1 MMHDRPTLH
10 LVLASFAGAALT
22 IAATASAAEPAREAP
37 PILVGPVLVGPGT
50 PVFPSVRYRVDHH
63 TGGPYAEVEVTL
75 QVEAAEELRLGF
87 AARDCHGLAA
97 TIDGAAARPE
107 YPSAPL
113 PAPGG
118 PFDTQFLVVVP
129 AGAARSVTLRARCEP
144 WTERRDPRL
153 DYPQATF
160 LLNRLLDGPEARIV
174 HLEPAAARTS
184 GDLRLQVETAA
195 DEQPEAPIPGT
206 PRDVP
211 GGRVLEG
218 PATLDSPDPLEV
230 AAIRG
235 TYAQPRSWAFGLAIG
250 LALDWPLRERTVRD
264 TATGQVV
271 ERWYATPGT
280 KETTPRMWLRAL
292 FLYGWERWMF
302 VTGLEGDPLGAL
314 ELPLTFVWF
323 PQERPT
329 GWGHPVGDWHLLF
342 GLAFQAFNDWSPNE
356 YAFDPRLFL
365 RGGVGFRF
373 HALSA
378 EFAYEFAP
386 PMGDWNGPHGLFE
399 HKVLIT
405 FPLAF

>member
-1 MMHDRPTLH
+1 MHDRPIPH
-10 LVLASFAGAALT
+10 LALASLAGATLSL
-22 IAATASAAEPAREAP
+22 AATASAAEPAREPP
-37 PILVGPVLVGPGT
+37 PILVGPVLVGPGA
-50 PVFPSVRYRVDHH
+50 PVFPSARYRVDHH
-63 TGGPYAEVEVTL
+63 AGGPYAEIEVTL
-75 QVEAAEELRLGF
+75 QVETAEEVRLGF
-87 AARDCHGLAA
+87 AARDCHDLAA

-118 PFDTQFLVVVP
+118 PFDTQLLVVVP
-129 AGAARSVTLRARCEP
+129 PGAARAVTLRARCEP

-160 LLNRLLDGPEARIV
+160 LLNRLLEGPEARIV
-174 HLEPAAARTS
+174 HLEPSAARAS
-184 GDLRLQVETAA
+184 ADLRLQVETSA
-195 DEQPEAPIPGT
+195 DEQPEAPVSGV

-211 GGRVLEG
+211 DGRVLEG

-230 AAIRG
+230 AAVRG
-235 TYAQPRSWAFGLAIG
+235 TYAQPRSWAFALTIG
-250 LALDWPLRERTVRD
+250 LALDWPLRERTVLA
-264 TATGQVV
+264 TAGGQVV
-271 ERWYATPGT
+271 ERWYETPGT
-280 KETTPRMWLRAL
+280 GESAPRMWLRAL
-292 FLYGWERWMF
+292 FLYGWERWMLA
-302 VTGLEGDPLGAL
+302 TGLEGDPLGAL

-323 PQERPT
+323 PQEQPT

-342 GLAFQAFNDWSPNE
+342 GLAFQAFNDGSPNE

-378 EFAYEFAP
+378 EFAYELAP
-386 PMGDWNGPHGLFE
+386 PMGDWNGPHGLLE